1 MADLQ
6 QYIFFDFEMLCSNRG
21 MKFEEMEVIRLGAVK
36 YNLQTK
42 EISYFDRY
50 IRPQSHKRLTRFCKE
65 LTGISDEDLKNASD
79 FKEVFAEFLY
89 WVGGVKRSQF
99 FSWSK
104 SDLARLKIDAA
115 RHGLPPRTIQKIE
128 KRYVDFQAIFSK
140 RVTKTHFSVENAV
153 ELYGK
158 KFIGDKHNPMWDAYN
173 TLQIYLCF
181 LNDRLNSDLI
191 MLKQYVFDEIPTDF
205 EKINSGL
212 TKAMKNDISTL
223 YKEGKDL
230 IKMSDAYKFM
240 KKANRLAHKY
250 ENIIINRSGIFSKKN
265 VEYARSIGRFY
276 EDLCA
281 AYDIHKKFSSKVMIL
296 DEHSVRPLQ
305 HLVTIGG

>member
-21 MKFEEMEVIRLGAVK
+21 MKFEEMEAIRLGAVK
-36 YNLQTK
+36 YDLQTQK
-42 EISYFDRY
+42 ISYFDRF
-50 IRPQSHKRLTRFCKE
+50 IRPQNQKKLTPFCTE
-65 LTGISDEDLKNASD
+65 LTGITDDDLNNAQD

-115 RHGLPPRTIQKIE
+115 RNELPSRTIQKIE

-140 RVTKTHFSVENAV
+140 RVTKAHFSVQNAL

-158 KFIGDKHNPMWDAYN
+158 EFIGDMHNPMWDAYN

-181 LNDRLNSDLI
+181 LNERLNSDLI
-191 MLKQYVFDEIPTDF
+191 MLKQFILNEVPDEID
-205 EKINSGL
+205 KINASVS
-212 TKAMKNDISTL
+212 KAIKDDILFL
-223 YKEGKDL
+223 YREGRDV
-230 IKMSDAYKFM
+230 IKMSDAYKFL
-240 KKANRLAHKY
+240 KKAKRLAEKY

-265 VEYARSIGRFY
+265 IEDARSIGRFY
-276 EDLCA
+276 EDLRVT
-281 AYDIHKKFSSKVMIL
+281 YDIHKAYSSKIMIM

-305 HLVTIGG
+305 HQAAFGG